1 MAFTNDSIFS
11 SHTSVRQNENYTK
24 ARLGAEEG
32 LSYLSVDYF
41 QPKKILAPSLRMQ
54 MFNPIPFVAM
64 LLFKLSKWG

>member
-11 SHTSVRQNENYTK
+11 SHTPVRQNENYTK

-41 QPKKILAPSLRMQ
+41 QPKKILAP
-54 MFNPIPFVAM
+54 VAPNADVQSDP
-64 LLFKLSKWG
+64 LCSDAFIQTQ